1 MIISISPQN
10 QARQAGDRTDKNA
23 DICMKRPRDIHDR
36 NPHIVR
42 EQTRYVG
49 FRSPGNGKSP
59 AGHKDDKSHTAV
71 QTGLRKS
78 ARTSQ
83 NGPQCIGNMESFG
96 DRATGKQVPA

>member
-1 MIISISPQN
+1 M
-10 QARQAGDRTDKNA
+10 DKNA
-23 DICMKRPRDIHDR
+23 DVCMKRPREIHDR